1 MEELFELEEQ
11 DYAIIEAIGAAIEA
25 EEAEPQVLNV
35 QRMLQFVSAL
45 RQLKAIAW
53 GSWKVT
59 YALHEPYTSMGVIS
73 IEAAEFTFEN
83 LQALQRVLVNAS
95 NVEIY
100 PLLNDNLKMS
110 ITFHGIT
117 KRMC

>member
-1 MEELFELEEQ
+1 MEEFVEMEEQ

-25 EEAEPQVLNV
+25 EEAEPQILNA
-35 QRMLQFVSAL
+35 QRMLQFVAAL
-45 RQLKAIAW
+45 RQLKAVAW
-53 GSWKVT
+53 ESWRIT
-59 YALHEPYTSMGVIS
+59 CALHEPYTSMGVIS

-83 LQALQRVLVNAS
+83 LQALQRILANAS

-100 PLLNDNLKMS
+100 PLLNDNLKMN

>member
-11 DYAIIEAIGAAIEA
+11 DYAIIEAIGSAIED

-35 QRMLQFVSAL
+35 QRMLQFMAAL
-45 RQLKAIAW
+45 RQLKALA
-53 GSWKVT
+53 GESWRVT
-59 YALHEPYTSMGVIS
+59 CALHEPYTSMGVIS
-73 IEAAEFTFEN
+73 IEAPEFTFEN
-83 LQALQRVLVNAS
+83 IQELNKVLVNAS

-100 PLLNDNLKMS
+100 PLVNDNLKMN